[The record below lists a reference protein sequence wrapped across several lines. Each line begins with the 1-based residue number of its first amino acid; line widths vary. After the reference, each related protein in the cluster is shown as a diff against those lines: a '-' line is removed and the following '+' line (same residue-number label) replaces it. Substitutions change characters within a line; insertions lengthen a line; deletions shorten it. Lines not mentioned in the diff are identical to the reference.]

1 MARHTLCL
9 AVTHAVAARE
19 NMMGRRWKIG
29 DWNTVHSAG
38 TTSHPIIQYIQYYY
52 NTDMRGSGE
61 GMVGRVG
68 DGNRVVRHCN
78 SSITDII
85 YIKYFIVIG

>member
-1 MARHTLCL
+1 MTRHTLCL

-38 TTSHPIIQYIQYYY
+38 TTSHPIIQYTIQICE
-52 NTDMRGSGE
+52 GQGE

-78 SSITDII
+78 SSITI
-85 YIKYFIVIG
+85 YTKYFVVIG